1 MLSVS
6 LVLLLLLP
14 FFALAQL
21 QDLLSA
27 EHSKR
32 HLNRRACARRPSN
45 QTIGAVEDTV
55 VLLAATTAGHGLFG
69 VKDKKCGPSG
79 ATTRSTVGG
88 GPNGKESWLT
98 CGISKSHPTRG
109 WTPPRV
115 TLKQIKTISL
125 TSAMKLPNSPFQAC
139 KPFVPKFNSIGKSL
153 GLPPILLAAF
163 AMQESSCDPTT
174 SGDDGGAFGLMQITQ
189 DKCHGAPKGNCN
201 DVDFNIRTGAKYFA
215 QVLKESDYNLLVAI
229 GQYNGWNPGMSYKS
243 ANAIKHVCC
252 PCVNN
257 LDYLHQMLN
266 FWVLG
271 KDGSSAGTFRNYL
284 CD

>member
-88 GPNGKESWLT
+88 GILSSFFFVLVSVVISGSDSDFNWTSFCVDSYIGGPNGKESWLT

-109 WTPPRV
+109 WVRQPSCLLLV
-115 TLKQIKTISL
+115 EISSSL
-125 TSAMKLPNSPFQAC
+125 T
-139 KPFVPKFNSIGKSL
+139 
-153 GLPPILLAAF
+153 
-163 AMQESSCDPTT
+163 D
-174 SGDDGGAFGLMQITQ
+174 
-189 DKCHGAPKGNCN
+189 
-201 DVDFNIRTGAKYFA
+201 
-215 QVLKESDYNLLVAI
+215 
-229 GQYNGWNPGMSYKS
+229 
-243 ANAIKHVCC
+243 
-252 PCVNN
+252 
-257 LDYLHQMLN
+257 
-266 FWVLG
+266 
-271 KDGSSAGTFRNYL
+271 
-284 CD
+284 